1 MQGFGKRMTS
11 VHSEKGETM
20 RMIDADPLLKKTAE
34 LEAVALEQVAK
45 YEPSENPREWH
56 RWTGILQ
63 ERTAF
68 KYDLMDAPTIEAE
81 PIRHGHWIDHTYK
94 YRYPVGRYECS
105 MCGAAHDM
113 EWDYCPTCGAHMDGG
128 DT

>member
-1 MQGFGKRMTS
+1 
-11 VHSEKGETM
+11 M
-20 RMIDADPLLKKTAE
+20 RPIDADTLLERTAE

-81 PIRHGHWIDHTYK
+81 PIRHGHWNWVDGVRCSLCNYK
-94 YRYPVGRYECS
+94 LQVTGIPSYCPN
-105 MCGAAHDM
+105 CGAK
-113 EWDYCPTCGAHMDGG
+113 MDEEE
-128 DT
+128 

>member
-1 MQGFGKRMTS
+1 
-11 VHSEKGETM
+11 M
-20 RMIDADPLLKKTAE
+20 RLIDADELLNRTAN

-68 KYDLMDAPTIEAE
+68 KYDLMDAPTIETE
-81 PIRHGHWIDHTYK
+81 PIRHGHWEYVKKRLVRGGYVDVNK
-94 YRYPVGRYECS
+94 CS
-105 MCGAAHDM
+105 ICHKIIMPHLKPN
-113 EWDYCPTCGAHMDGG
+113 YCPYCAAKMDEEAAQ
-128 DT
+128 

>member
-1 MQGFGKRMTS
+1 
-11 VHSEKGETM
+11 M
-20 RMIDADPLLKKTAE
+20 RLIDADELLNKTAN

-68 KYDLMDAPTIEAE
+68 KYDLMDAPTIDAE
-81 PIRHGHWIDHTYK
+81 PIKHGEWLMDDESGDIKCSCCGHWSFDTYDEPFVIDGHKGIATVMPHYCG
-94 YRYPVGRYECS
+94 Y
-105 MCGAAHDM
+105 CGAK
-113 EWDYCPTCGAHMDGG
+113 MDEVS
-128 DT
+128 T